1 MEKKPWLESDI
12 IELFSSHETEPVYD
26 LIKGIGDDCAVI
38 RPSDRQDLVVTAD
51 MLVEDVHFNRSWHP
65 PFALGRKAMA
75 VNISDIAAMGGTPR
89 FAFLCIALP
98 GQLDQDW
105 LVAFRD
111 GFRSILS
118 EYAITLA
125 GGDTV
130 RGAKLNISITLLGS
144 VPASRAVFRKGAGP
158 GDSIYVSGHLGS
170 AAAGLA
176 LCQSPHV
183 CSALDER
190 MVHPFLQRHLDP
202 TPDLACGILLA
213 QSGYVTAMQDISDGI
228 ATDLAHLCRHSDVGA
243 EIDSLRIPG
252 HEHLP
257 GICAALNRNPMHM
270 MVSGGEDYHLVFT
283 VKAGEEQALEQYL
296 AGKTNQ
302 AVYRIG
308 TITSGS
314 GVTLCTGKGKKDITF
329 KGYKHSGSN

>member
-1 MEKKPWLESDI
+1 MEKKPWFEADI
-12 IELFSSHETEPVYD
+12 IELFSAREPEGVHN
-26 LIKGIGDDCAVI
+26 LVKGIGDDCAVI
-38 RPSDRQDLVVTAD
+38 RPPGRQDLVVTAD
-51 MLVEDVHFNRSWHP
+51 MLVEDVHFNRKWHP

-75 VNISDIAAMGGTPR
+75 VNISDIAAMGGTPQ

-98 GQLDQDW
+98 PQLDQDW
-105 LVAFRD
+105 LVSFRD
-111 GFRSILS
+111 GFRSMLS

-130 RGAKLNISITLLGS
+130 RGAQLNISITLLGS
-144 VPASRAVFRKGAGP
+144 VPAGRAVFRKGAGP

-176 LCQSPHV
+176 LCQSPRV
-183 CSALDER
+183 CSTLDEH
-190 MVHPFLQRHLDP
+190 MVQPFLQRHLDP
-202 TPDLACGILLA
+202 APDLACGILLA
-213 QSGYVTAMQDISDGI
+213 ESGYVTAMQDISDGI
-228 ATDLAHLCRHSDVGA
+228 ATDLAHLCRQSEVGA
-243 EIDSLRIPG
+243 EIESVRIPC

-257 GICAALNRNPMHM
+257 GICEALNRNSMHM

-283 VKAGEEQALEQYL
+283 VKAGSEEALEHYL
-296 AGKTNQ
+296 AGKKKQ

-314 GVTLCTGKGKKDITF
+314 GVALCTGKEKKDITF
-329 KGYKHSGSN
+329 KGYKHSG